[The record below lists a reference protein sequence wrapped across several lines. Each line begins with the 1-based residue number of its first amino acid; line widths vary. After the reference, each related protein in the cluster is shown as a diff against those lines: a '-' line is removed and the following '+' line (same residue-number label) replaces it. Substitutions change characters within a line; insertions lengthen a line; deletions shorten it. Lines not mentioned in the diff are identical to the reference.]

1 MWAKN
6 LFNSGMQCLTW
17 QCLPRLWTCRA
28 SHRVLRLDMSLT
40 LNQCTR
46 SASTRLLK
54 ECSIYVICQLSV
66 NVERAGS
73 RSAAS
78 PLGQGCDLDSRT
90 IVPRRNEITGI
101 RHGDTRKNFHN
112 KLSKRGSIG
121 FHQPIRLSAYAS
133 SMRRGGE
140 IADRKQTCEMIVIC
154 MTQIAA

>member
-6 LFNSGMQCLTW
+6 LFNPGMQCLTW

-40 LNQCTR
+40 LNQCAR

-90 IVPRRNEITGI
+90 IVPRRKLRESAMETPGRIFTINFRKEAQLDSISQSGSRLMRHQCVEVGRLRTGS
-101 RHGDTRKNFHN
+101 RHVR
-112 KLSKRGSIG
+112 
-121 FHQPIRLSAYAS
+121 
-133 SMRRGGE
+133 
-140 IADRKQTCEMIVIC
+140 
-154 MTQIAA
+154 